1 MEAVEARERAEQ
13 GKTKEQKEQDQ
24 DEVCPTCPRS
34 TLDPLYLVRLHRMPH
49 TLTHRSGTAVVLAL
63 QTVT

>member
-24 DEVCPTCPRS
+24 AEASAPCLTASSSTFAHLVMPCMLPRPF
-34 TLDPLYLVRLHRMPH
+34 L
-49 TLTHRSGTAVVLAL
+49 
-63 QTVT
+63 